1 MTSGVGFASGLQGH
15 QIPSSL
21 MGKPPEI
28 GTRATKLAQSTALP
42 RYGYAVQDRNGT
54 CSEGIREAVSTLLPG
69 YSIDTIEQLGSGTDH
84 VAYEIN
90 GELIVRF
97 TEEVDLERRAE
108 LIRREHELLAAVA
121 QVSPLPVPEPVSS
134 DPELGCLAYLK
145 IQGTPLLVAPAP
157 ERLAHAE
164 SIATTLGDFLTAI
177 HSISGER
184 IPDLVPSDDQSMR
197 EWKLEAASLYA
208 TVSEL
213 IPVANRGPIETF
225 LRARPPQ
232 ERHSMAFSHNDLGIE
247 HVLVDP
253 ATWTITG
260 VIDWSD
266 AAFVDPACDFGLLCR
281 DLGPAALDAALRSYR
296 NKVEQVDALR
306 ERAAFYARCSVF
318 EDLAYGVERDLTP
331 YTDKSLAA
339 LEWLFKP

>member
-1 MTSGVGFASGLQGH
+1 
-15 QIPSSL
+15 
-21 MGKPPEI
+21 MGNPPEI

-42 RYGYAVQDRNGT
+42 RYGYAVQDRNWT
-54 CSEGIREAVSTLLPG
+54 YSEGIREAVSALLPG
-69 YSIDTIEQLGSGTDH
+69 YSIDTVERLGSGTDH
-84 VAYEIN
+84 VAYEVN

-97 TEEVDLERRAE
+97 AKEADLERRAE
-108 LIRREHELLAAVA
+108 LMRREHELLAAVA
-121 QVSPLPVPEPVSS
+121 QVSPLPVPEPVPT

-145 IQGTPLLVAPAP
+145 IQGTPLLHAPGP
-157 ERLAHAE
+157 ERLEHAE

-177 HSISGER
+177 HAISGER

-197 EWKLEAASLYA
+197 EWKLEAAALYA
-208 TVSEL
+208 TVSER
-213 IPVANRGPIETF
+213 IPLANRGPIEAF

-253 ATWTITG
+253 ATWTVTG

-266 AAFVDPACDFGLLCR
+266 AAFVDPACDFGLLYR
-281 DLGPAALDAALRSYR
+281 DLGPAALEAALRSYR
-296 NKVEQVDALR
+296 NEAEQVGALR
-306 ERAAFYARCSVF
+306 ERAVFYARCSVF

-339 LEWLFKP
+339 LEWLFKF